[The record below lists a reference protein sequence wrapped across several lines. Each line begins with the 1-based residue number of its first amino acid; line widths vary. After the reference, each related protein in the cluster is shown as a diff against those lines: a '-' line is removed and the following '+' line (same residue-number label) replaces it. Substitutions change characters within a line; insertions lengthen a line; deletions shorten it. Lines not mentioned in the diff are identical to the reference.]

1 MEGEECKLKP
11 PCPRFRLTSLESLLS
26 LSFYPFV
33 RPYLSILPMVSSF
46 FSPAVYPDTLA
57 GTRHWLQ
64 CRDSLAF
71 LAKPVQLEG

>member
-1 MEGEECKLKP
+1 
-11 PCPRFRLTSLESLLS
+11 
-26 LSFYPFV
+26 
-33 RPYLSILPMVSSF
+33 MVSSF